1 MIRRPPRS
9 TLFPYTTLFRSLPVL
24 AAIVPG
30 RAGINARS
38 HLRALGKDAALAAS
52 QFALLIVLLAHQASL
67 MVDAIGRTLVRL
79 LVTRRNLLQ
88 WVTAAQAS
96 LSSRLDLGGAYR
108 RMSGCPAPPAAPPLP
123 VATPRADPWRVAAPL
138 LIPWAASSAHG
149 LWRRRPAALQG

>member
-24 AAIVPG
+24 AAIVPR
-30 RAGINARS
+30 RAGINALS

-52 QFALLIVLLAHQASL
+52 QFALLIVLLAHQAWL

-88 WVTAAQAS
+88 WVTAAQAN

-108 RMSGCPAPPAAPPLP
+108 RMSGGAGLAVPGPGLGEGARGRDRGGGAP
-123 VATPRADPWRVAAPL
+123 RVV
-138 LIPWAASSAHG
+138 
-149 LWRRRPAALQG
+149 LWGG

>member
-24 AAIVPG
+24 AAIVPR
-30 RAGINARS
+30 RAGINALS

-52 QFALLIVLLAHQASL
+52 QFALLIVLLAHQAWL

-88 WVTAAQAS
+88 WVTAAQAN

-108 RMSGCPAPPAAPPLP
+108 RMSGG
-123 VATPRADPWRVAAPL
+123 VAIGVAAAVL
-138 LIPWAASSAHG
+138 VEWL
-149 LWRRRPAALQG
+149 RPHARENGRAQR

>member
-1 MIRRPPRS
+1 PR
-9 TLFPYTTLFRSLPVL
+9 
-24 AAIVPG
+24 

-108 RMSGCPAPPAAPPLP
+108 RMSGG
-123 VATPRADPWRVAAPL
+123 VAVAVAAAILVESLRPDAWWVGARFVILWIVSPAVVAWVSRSARVEGRLARSKPEAHPL
-138 LIPWAASSAHG
+138 
-149 LWRRRPAALQG
+149 